1 MINRMD
7 PRRLE
12 VASLLLNAAEMRRV
26 VLPLIMP
33 HKEH

>member
-7 PRRLE
+7 PRRFK

-26 VLPLIMP
+26 VLMLIMP
-33 HKEH
+33 EKEH